1 MISLTATLLAI
12 FSGTIFPF
20 NNYIILIAIPVL
32 VTWIGSYLIG
42 FYLNT
47 QPLNIPMHYK
57 ILFSIISIIIGSI
70 LDGIAIW
77 YAIFTMLKDKNI
89 AFEVIKK

>member
-1 MISLTATLLAI
+1 M
-12 FSGTIFPF
+12 
-20 NNYIILIAIPVL
+20 PVM
-32 VTWIGSYLIG
+32 VTWIGSYLVG

-47 QPLNIPMHYK
+47 QPLNIPIHYK
-57 ILFSIISIIIGSI
+57 ILFSIASIIIGSI

-89 AFEVIKK
+89 AFEVVKK